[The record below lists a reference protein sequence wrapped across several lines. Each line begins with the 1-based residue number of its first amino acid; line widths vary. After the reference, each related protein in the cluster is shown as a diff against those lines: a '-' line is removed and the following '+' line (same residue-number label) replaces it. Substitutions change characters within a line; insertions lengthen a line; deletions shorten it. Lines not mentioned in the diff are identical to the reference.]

1 MIWRKKLNM
10 VIKVMV
16 VDDEPHIRKILQTV
30 ITRNP
35 AFEVVAGCDNMTD
48 ALIQFNDKKPQVVF
62 MDIEIKD
69 SSGVDCAKVMSQ
81 LNPDIKII
89 FATAHSE
96 YMANAFEL
104 YAFDYLVKPFDMK
117 RIEHTLEKL
126 ERTMLIESPSDMGAS
141 HKESTESTDD
151 DKKGKILIKGKEVV
165 SFVDVDDIIFIER
178 LDSATH
184 IYTKNKEDF
193 VTSMSLA
200 EFEEKLDEN
209 TFIRSHKSFII
220 NITMIKRVEQYGR
233 WTYSVYFKGIDKDA
247 LITKEKY
254 DQIKNMYE

>member
-1 MIWRKKLNM
+1 MT
-10 VIKVMV
+10 IKVMV

-30 ITRNP
+30 ITKNT

-48 ALIQFNDKKPQVVF
+48 ALIAFNEKKPQVVF
-62 MDIEIKD
+62 MDIEIKG
-69 SSGVDCAKVMSQ
+69 SSGIDCAKVMSGI
-81 LNPDIKII
+81 NPDVKII

-117 RIEHTLEKL
+117 RIEHTLERI
-126 ERTMLIESPSDMGAS
+126 ERSMAEKPVDTYVS
-141 HKESTESTDD
+141 KEVAEEE
-151 DKKGKILIKGKEVV
+151 KKDKILIKGKENV
-165 SFVDVDDIIFIER
+165 SFLDVDDIVFIER
-178 LDSATH
+178 VDNSTH
-184 IYTKNKEDF
+184 IYTKTREEY

-200 EFEEKLDEN
+200 DFEEKLDEHV
-209 TFIRSHKSFII
+209 FVRSHKSYII
-220 NITMIKRVEQYGR
+220 NVTMIKRVEQYGR
-233 WTYSVYFKGIDKDA
+233 WTYSVYFKNMDKDA

>member
-1 MIWRKKLNM
+1 MA
-10 VIKVMV
+10 IKVMV

-35 AFEVVAGCDNMTD
+35 AFEVVAGCDNMTE
-48 ALIQFNDKKPQVVF
+48 ALLEFNSKKPQVVF

-81 LNPDIKII
+81 LNPDVKII

-117 RIEHTLEKL
+117 RIEHTLERL
-126 ERTMLIESPSDMGAS
+126 EKSMSWAQQADESVVRKEGA
-141 HKESTESTDD
+141 DD
-151 DKKGKILIKGKEVV
+151 DKKGKILIKGKENV
-165 SFVDVDDIIFIER
+165 SFVDVADIVFIER
-178 LDSATH
+178 IDSATH
-184 IYTKNKEDF
+184 IYTKSREEF

-200 EFEEKLDEN
+200 DFEEKLDEN
-209 TFIRSHKSFII
+209 VFIRSHKSYII
-220 NITMIKRVEQYGR
+220 NVTMIKRVEQYGR
-233 WTYSVYFKGIDKDA
+233 WTYSVYFKGLDKDA